1 MEAESTELGHSSIYE
16 NKGSSLCNHVK
27 DTPLINANDGPAVK
41 STALRRHVFAA
52 ARLHANDT
60 PLPVLAPGNGK
71 SPNPNYAGRRIWE
84 GMNFRLFFTS

>member
-1 MEAESTELGHSSIYE
+1 MLDALRDIF
-16 NKGSSLCNHVK
+16 VK
-27 DTPLINANDGPAVK
+27 HGTITPNLINANDGPAVK
-41 STALRRHVFAA
+41 SFALRRHVFAA